1 MGRGLS
7 RGERTVGCSMICG
20 SERLEIQRKLCF
32 NEETKM
38 EENEI
43 EIMRTNDP
51 EKQKPKLL
59 KQV

>member
-7 RGERTVGCSMICG
+7 RGERTVRCSMICG

-43 EIMRTNDP
+43 ELMRTNDP
-51 EKQKPKLL
+51 EKQKP
-59 KQV
+59 